1 MNRIN
6 FKRFLTNMI
15 QIIHFI
21 IIQGG
26 QEYRNHILLFMII
39 IQGGQEC
46 RYHILLYMIHLKN
59 DDLLWNLYIFILF

>member
-6 FKRFLTNMI
+6 FKRFSTNKI

-21 IIQGG
+21 IIQEG
-26 QEYRNHILLFMII
+26 QKCRYHILLFMII

-46 RYHILLYMIHLKN
+46 RYQILLFMIHLKN